1 MKKETLKKI
10 FYFLENEE
18 NKKIP
23 IDWKYANDKIIKQ
36 KLINGEPLT
45 DYDLTIENYLDLQDT
60 EITSLPLGFTV
71 KNNLEL
77 GFSKITSLPK
87 GLYVGGKLRLIR
99 CKNLKF
105 LPKGLYVGDSL
116 DLMDTNI
123 DSLPEGLYVGA
134 GLFIAGSP
142 LAKKYTD
149 QEIRDNV
156 DSTGGEIIG
165 RIYRNI

>member
-18 NKKIP
+18 NKKIST
-23 IDWKYANDKIIKQ
+23 DWKSANDKIIKQ

-60 EITSLPLGFTV
+60 EITSLPIGFTV
-71 KNNLEL
+71 KNNLDL

-87 GLYVGGKLRLIR
+87 GLYVGGKLSLIR

-105 LPKGLYVGDSL
+105 LPKGLYVGGSL
-116 DLMDTNI
+116 SLMDTNI
-123 DSLPEGLYVGA
+123 DSLPEGLYVGDG
-134 GLFIAGSP
+134 GLSIWGTP

-149 QEIRDNV
+149 QEIIDNV
-156 DSTGGEIIG
+156 ASTGGEIIG
-165 RIYRNI
+165 RIYR

>member
-23 IDWKYANDKIIKQ
+23 TDWKSANDKIIKQ

-60 EITSLPLGFTV
+60 EITSLPIGFTV
-71 KNNLEL
+71 KNNLDL

-87 GLYVGGKLRLIR
+87 GLYVGGKLSLIS

-116 DLMDTNI
+116 SLMYTNI
-123 DSLPEGLYVGA
+123 DSLPEGLYVGEE
-134 GLFIAGSP
+134 LYINNTP

-156 DSTGGEIIG
+156 TSTGGEIIG
-165 RIYRNI
+165 RIYR